1 MADDEDEGNDGEE
14 EDEDEG
20 GEGGKKKEIEA
31 KGLMTKEKG
40 EAEDEKGDVEKERT
54 GKTASPITVALY
66 LSSFTSLLP
75 LPTCTVSLTD

>member
-1 MADDEDEGNDGEE
+1 MEEEEEEGDKDEEEE

-31 KGLMTKEKG
+31 KGDV
-40 EAEDEKGDVEKERT
+40 EDEKGDVEKERT
-54 GKTASPITVALY
+54 GKTASPITVALH